1 MTSLL
6 CTAVQGG
13 YYAITTWLPTFLK
26 TERNLS
32 VLNTGGYLLVI
43 ILGSFCGYIV
53 GAYLADRLGR
63 RANLLIFSVLSAA
76 SVCLYTQ
83 VPLSNE
89 QMLVLGFPLGFAASG
104 IFSGIGAYLTELFPS
119 SVRATGQGFAYN
131 FGRGIGALFP
141 SLVGFLSQTHGLAWA
156 IGAFAT
162 GAYVM
167 VILTALLLRDQG
179 RELSWARRGRGRR
192 AGPVRDQ
199 PNTGRKKLRS

>member
-1 MTSLL
+1 M
-6 CTAVQGG
+6 
-13 YYAITTWLPTFLK
+13 
-26 TERNLS
+26 
-32 VLNTGGYLLVI
+32 
-43 ILGSFCGYIV
+43 
-53 GAYLADRLGR
+53 
-63 RANLLIFSVLSAA
+63 LSAA
-76 SVCLYTQ
+76 SVYLYTQ

-179 RELSWARRGRGRR
+179 TRAVLSATRTWGRR
-192 AGPVRDQ
+192 APAPSVISRT
-199 PNTGRKKLRS
+199 PAGRSCARSSGCSVCLRHT

>member
-1 MTSLL
+1 M
-6 CTAVQGG
+6 QGG

-76 SVCLYTQ
+76 SVYLYTQ

-167 VILTALLLRDQG
+167 VILTALLLPETKG
-179 RELSWARRGRGRR
+179 RELS
-192 AGPVRDQ
+192 
-199 PNTGRKKLRS
+199 

>member
-76 SVCLYTQ
+76 SVYLYTQ

-119 SVRATGQGFAYN
+119 SVRATGGLRLQLRARHRCAVPESGGLPEPDAWV
-131 FGRGIGALFP
+131 GLGHRRLRHRGLCDGDPDRA
-141 SLVGFLSQTHGLAWA
+141 AA
-156 IGAFAT
+156 A
-162 GAYVM
+162 
-167 VILTALLLRDQG
+167 RDQG
-179 RELSWARRGRGRR
+179 RELS
-192 AGPVRDQ
+192 
-199 PNTGRKKLRS
+199 